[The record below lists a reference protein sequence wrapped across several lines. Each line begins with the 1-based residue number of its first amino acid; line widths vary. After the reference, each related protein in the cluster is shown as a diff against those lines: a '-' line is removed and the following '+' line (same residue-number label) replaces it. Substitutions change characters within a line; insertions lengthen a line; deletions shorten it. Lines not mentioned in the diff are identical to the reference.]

1 MVKMCITC
9 GCSETDP
16 SQHDH
21 DSQKHDHHQHA
32 HTHEHNHHHR
42 DNENISLE
50 TAILAENEQFAIQN
64 RNFFAAKKAAT
75 FNLLSS
81 PGSGKTTLLE
91 TTIKSLNNKYPL
103 YVIEGDQ
110 HTELDANRIRASGA
124 IAHQINTGNTCH
136 LDARMIAHALE
147 HLTIKENGFI
157 FIENVGN
164 LICPAL
170 FDLGEMAKV
179 VIISITEG
187 EDKPLKYPGMFREAN
202 LVVINK
208 IDLLAYVPFSITK
221 CIENIKKINAKCEIL
236 QLSALKEDGM
246 EKWLNWLDQIRSNN
260 IIPNASN

>member
-1 MVKMCITC
+1 MCITC
-9 GCSETDP
+9 GCSETKP

-21 DSQKHDHHQHA
+21 GLQKHDHKQHS
-32 HTHEHNHHHR
+32 HLHEHSHPHR
-42 DNENISLE
+42 DGENIILE
-50 TAILAENEQFAIQN
+50 TAILAENEQFAKQN
-64 RNFFAAKKAAT
+64 RNFFAQKKTTA

-91 TTIKSLNNKYPL
+91 ATIKSLKNKYPL

-110 HTELDANRIRASGA
+110 HTELDASRIRASGA

-136 LDARMIAHALE
+136 LDAHMIAHALE
-147 HLTIKENGFI
+147 HLTIEDNGFI

-170 FDLGEMAKV
+170 FDLGEIAKI
-179 VIISITEG
+179 VIISVTEG
-187 EDKPLKYPGMFREAN
+187 EDKPLKYPGMFKEAD
-202 LVVINK
+202 LVIINK

-236 QLSALKEDGM
+236 QLSALKQDGM
-246 EKWLNWLDQIRSNN
+246 EKWLNWLDQSRSNN
-260 IIPNASN
+260 ITSDASN